1 LNCFRGC
8 NSQLL
13 SKLVTVE
20 TSTPAASD
28 IRRIPFATTYII
40 QIDNEWYSLVFSA
53 AEHESAF
60 VIDGLMR
67 NNVVK
72 SDIHSTD
79 THGFSEAI
87 FAVTHLLGCTYAP
100 RIKNL
105 KKMHD
110 LILFRNS

>member
-1 LNCFRGC
+1 
-8 NSQLL
+8 
-13 SKLVTVE
+13 
-20 TSTPAASD
+20 
-28 IRRIPFATTYII
+28 
-40 QIDNEWYSLVFSA
+40 
-53 AEHESAF
+53 
-60 VIDGLMR
+60 
-67 NNVVK
+67 VVK